1 MLVQPPFCRL
11 SLSPHK
17 WLKYVM
23 FAICGAHGVLATV
36 QGQAVQDDTDFA
48 DISESYLY
56 TPYDMHPRFIDYQ
69 ALNDRVTSTTGS
81 RRAPYFRGCVM
92 TRDGSRCI
100 VTRADPDECDAAHI
114 IPKGKGDAY
123 IQLIVQ
129 SRRDLYYSPEIDIS
143 ISSIDDVRNG
153 ILVRKDLHCGLG
165 RGKIAFLKT
174 PNSVLSCDDIPR
186 EGNVAR
192 TSQDLSSRITM
203 QHLVE
208 DLSYAPVPDLDAHL
222 TSAEELFPPAIILDY
237 VYGAAAYQ
245 LWKSNQQV
253 HEKLQTYFTDNY
265 QLTLR
270 RWSPGS
276 EPDDDC
282 DADYV
287 PGPITPPGIGEDSD
301 GMWLDPMDEMNLAL
315 MIHSGVSLKDW
326 AANSQQQQEEEEERE
341 RGASQ
346 AKVMEWIGR
355 IEDIQ
360 AVAV

>member
-1 MLVQPPFCRL
+1 MDKVNIFLNLHDNVGPTPFLCIPKKEIQRL

-23 FAICGAHGVLATV
+23 FAICGAHGVLVTTSANL
-36 QGQAVQDDTDFA
+36 
-48 DISESYLY
+48 IY
-56 TPYDMHPRFIDYQ
+56 MHPRFIDYQ

-81 RRAPYFRGCVM
+81 RRAPYFRGRVM
-92 TRDGSRCI
+92 T
-100 VTRADPDECDAAHI
+100 ADPDECDAAHI

-186 EGNVAR
+186 EGNVAC

-326 AANSQQQQEEEEERE
+326 AANSQQQQEEEEEERE
-341 RGASQ
+341 
-346 AKVMEWIGR
+346 
-355 IEDIQ
+355 
-360 AVAV
+360 